1 LFFKI
6 LINYILGYVNID
18 VEGFYI
24 ERFMNICISKR
35 VFLWN
40 MNRKKSSIMSV
51 SIGIQDFKNIKEIT
65 KKSGCKV
72 KINEK
77 RGLPFI
83 FNRYKKRKIFL
94 IMLLSICA
102 IMYVLSNFIWN
113 IEINGLNAISKEEI
127 YESLGN
133 SGLKIGVKKNS
144 INTKEIVSNIRLE
157 REDIAW
163 LGIDINGTNAKVEI
177 VEATKKPDII
187 EEDEYCNIIANK
199 KGVITKI
206 NALNGTQMV
215 NVRRVSYRRNSFN
228 FRVDG
233 RKIYRKKICAFCRRN
248 RSQSMVYKN
257 HKSATKRN

>member
-1 LFFKI
+1 MFFKI

-35 VFLWN
+35 IFLWN

-51 SIGIQDFKNIKEIT
+51 SIGIQDFKNIKEVA

-77 RGLPFI
+77 KGLPFI

-94 IMLLSICA
+94 IMLLIILCA
-102 IMYVLSNFIWN
+102 MYILSNFIWN
-113 IEINGLNAISKEEI
+113 IEITGLEKIKSEDI
-127 YESLGN
+127 YGALEN
-133 SGLKIGVKKNS
+133 SGLKIGTKKND
-144 INTKEIVSNIRLE
+144 INTKDIVNNIRLK

-163 LGIDINGTNAKVEI
+163 IGIDIKGTNAKVNI
-177 VEATKKPDII
+177 VEATEKPEII

-199 KGVITKI
+199 KGIITKI
-206 NALNGTQMV
+206 NALNGTPIAK
-215 NVRRVSYRRNSFN
+215 VRRFGNRRHAFN
-228 FRVDG
+228 CWLDG
-233 RKIYRKKICAFCRRN
+233 RQIYW
-248 RSQSMVYKN
+248 
-257 HKSATKRN
+257 